1 MPCPP
6 PGNLPDPGI
15 EPMSL
20 TSPAYVGGFFTISAT
35 WGAGGISG
43 KENIYIYMY
52 VYILSYYS
60 LLWSCW
66 NLRQIIFFLCSD
78 PSSDF
83 PIHCKQNLKSFCAY
97 IVLQPGSLGPPH
109 NLLTL
114 LSHLPPLFSLC
125 SSHPASSL
133 FPDHTKH
140 IHITRQIFSLFP
152 SAWNALSPE
161 VAILTSFTP
170 PAFHKL
176 WPQQVLTDNS
186 I

>member
-1 MPCPP
+1 MYIYYPITVYCGPVVY
-6 PGNLPDPGI
+6 I
-15 EPMSL
+15 
-20 TSPAYVGGFFTISAT
+20 YVLY
-35 WGAGGISG
+35 
-43 KENIYIYMY
+43 IYIY
-52 VYILSYYS
+52 VCILSYYS

-66 NLRQIIFFLCSD
+66 NLRLIIFFLCSD

-83 PIHCKQNLKSFCAY
+83 PIHCKQHLKSFCAY

-114 LSHLPPLFSLC
+114 LSHFPPLFSLC
-125 SSHPASSL
+125 SSHPASLL

-176 WPQQVLTDNS
+176 CPQQVLTDNS
-186 I
+186 KITITSKPPSLAPSPPYYSP